1 MVRDYKRKSTRASY
15 GNEALQTALLKVQAG
30 EMSKRK
36 AELTYGV
43 PRKTLNRH
51 LSGVVKKPG
60 CLGRFSPVLSDE
72 FEEAL
77 VKHAIELQR
86 MFFGLVPA
94 DLRKLAFELA
104 EKLGLEHPFKNNKAG
119 KSWLRS
125 FFKRNPRLSLRN
137 PEPTSLVRAVGFN
150 RPVVMKFFEI
160 YKEELSKD
168 TFSADRLWNADES
181 GLTVVH
187 KPGRIVARKGDKQ
200 VGRITSGERGETVT
214 IICAMNGA
222 GNYVPPMM
230 IFKRRR
236 MNQLLLRGSPP
247 GTVGAVSDNGWV
259 TSDLFL
265 QWLEHFIAFVKPT
278 KEQKVILLV
287 DGHVSHKTLAVVEKA
302 RENGV
307 VMLCFPPHTTHRLQP
322 LDRCFF
328 GPLKKRYN
336 SECDKFMTTHP
347 GQRITTYDIAELFS
361 NSFMNSATMANAV
374 NGFKCC
380 GLWPYNPDVFK
391 DEDFMPAAV
400 TDEPL
405 NIPLASVAEVEMS
418 GPPTRTHLVDV
429 VEYDETGV
437 TFFLPNDFDH
447 EVELDFSAAL
457 PIEIA
462 GETNPPAV
470 PGTAQ
475 DVAQSSAVTEHSASS
490 IIESLS
496 PMPKIQKVR
505 PRTRKAQT
513 AAVITSSPY
522 KAELQKK
529 QEMVANKIRKK
540 IDKGKPSTKRGKAKK
555 PRKEE
560 EQDET
565 PCCICLKKYNTEP
578 SVDFIQCSKC
588 SEWYCEP
595 CGPADINMCYNC
607 LP

>member
-1 MVRDYKRKSTRASY
+1 MVRDYKRKSTRGSY
-15 GNEALQTALLKVQAG
+15 GKEVLQTALLKVQAG

-43 PRKTLNRH
+43 PRKTLKRH
-51 LSGVVKKPG
+51 LSGLVKKPG

-77 VKHAIELQR
+77 VEHAIQLQR

-119 KSWLRS
+119 KSWFRN
-125 FFKRNPRLSLRN
+125 FFKRNPQLSMRN
-137 PEPTSLVRAVGFN
+137 PEPTSLARAVGFN
-150 RPVVMKFFEI
+150 KPVVMKFFEI
-160 YKEELSKD
+160 YKEELIKSS
-168 TFSADRLWNADES
+168 FSADRIWNADES

-187 KPGRIVARKGDKQ
+187 TPGRIVAKRGDKQ

-222 GNYVPPMM
+222 GNYAPPKM

-247 GTVGAVSDNGWV
+247 GTIGGVSDNGWV

-265 QWLEHFIAFVKPT
+265 QWLEHFIAIAKPT

-287 DGHVSHKTLAVVEKA
+287 DGHASHKSLAVVEKA

-307 VMLCFPPHTTHRLQP
+307 VMLCFPPHTTHRIQP

-347 GQRITTYDIAELFS
+347 GQRISTYDIAELFTS
-361 NSFMNSATMANAV
+361 SFMNSATMANAV

-380 GLWPYNPDVFK
+380 GLWPYNPNVFK
-391 DEDFMPAAV
+391 DEDFMPAVV

-405 NIPLASVAEVEMS
+405 NIPQASSANVEIS
-418 GPPTRTHLVDV
+418 GPSTSVHAVDV
-429 VEYDETGV
+429 IECDETGV
-437 TFFLPNDFDH
+437 TFLLPDNFDH
-447 EVELDFSAAL
+447 EVEVELDFSTAL
-457 PIEIA
+457 PIEIVSD
-462 GETNPPAV
+462 TNTPAAV
-470 PGTAQ
+470 AATVY
-475 DVAQSSAVTEHSASS
+475 DVAEASAVLEPSASS
-490 IIESLS
+490 IVELLS
-496 PMPKIQKVR
+496 PVPKIQKVR

-529 QEMVANKIRKK
+529 QELLAQKSHKK
-540 IDKGKPSTKRGKAKK
+540 LDKSNTKRDRNFKLPDQQRWANYRSNCNLVTNYKLFKK
-555 PRKEE
+555 FNLVTHYKLL
-560 EQDET
+560 QSFVQIT
-565 PCCICLKKYNTEP
+565 KLQIT
-578 SVDFIQCSKC
+578 
-588 SEWYCEP
+588 
-595 CGPADINMCYNC
+595 
-607 LP
+607 